1 MRGFLSRTVE
11 QARASVLALLGLG
24 LVAGAQAQAPARHA
38 EPSLIAERAAVYPGD
53 KFLGALRLKLDDTW
67 HVYWKNPGDS
77 GLPPVAK
84 WSLPEGVTVGNF
96 QWPAPEAIKIA
107 TLMNYGYEHELVL
120 PAEFFIPA
128 TAKPGDTITIA
139 GKFDWLIC
147 QEVCIPEAADLS
159 LTIPVEAAPRIDQAA
174 SDAIGA
180 SIATSPV
187 PLAGAATVERTKDG
201 FKVAALDPD
210 LAEAAKTAK
219 SIRFFP
225 NGQEIDNFADQP
237 VRRGDAGVSLTLK
250 ASEYA
255 TAGDQPLP
263 GIIVVTAG
271 DDTRRSWDVP
281 ARPGAVPPGVS
292 NTAMGAS
299 GGGTGAPLSLAQLGL
314 MFGGAF
320 LGGLLLNLMP
330 CVLPVLAI
338 KAAGLA
344 HTAHDPKES
353 RAHGIAYLGGVLTC
367 FAAIAGI
374 IIAAKLVAGVGL
386 GLGFQLQY
394 PPIVAFFALVVF
406 AIGLNL
412 LGVFEVG
419 SSVMGVGG
427 NLASQS
433 GRSGSYF
440 TGLLAAFVG
449 APCTAPFMAVALGVA
464 LTQSPP
470 VIVATFLVIG
480 LGLAAPFVV
489 LSFTPA
495 LAKIIPKPGAW
506 MVTFRQVL
514 AFPMFATMLWLL
526 WVVAGQAGSDGA
538 LIVLGGAILLGFG
551 IWLATKIGKGV
562 MGKLVAGLV
571 ILFAFIAP
579 SIATAGIKAPA
590 NGESSLAAEAGAEPW
605 SEARISELRAEGR
618 VIFVDFTARWCVT
631 CQVNKKV
638 AIESDTARKA
648 FADYNV
654 AFLVADWTNQDS
666 VIAAAL
672 AEHGR
677 AGVPLYLVYPAS
689 GGEPVVLPQVLTPG
703 MVAKAVAD
711 AAAGQRDSGS
721 L

>member
-1 MRGFLSRTVE
+1 MSPLKLVLSSCL
-11 QARASVLALLGLG
+11 AVLS
-24 LVAGAQAQAPARHA
+24 LVAAATSSDAVAQAPGMEKHSK
-38 EPSLIAERAAVYPGD
+38 PSLIAERAAVSPGD
-53 KFLGALRLKLDDTW
+53 TFLAALKLEIDDTW

-84 WSLPEGVTVGNF
+84 WALPEGVAAGNF
-96 QWPAPEAIKIA
+96 KWPAPEAIQIA
-107 TLMNYGYEHELVL
+107 TLMNYGYEHKLVL
-120 PAEFFIPA
+120 PTEITIPA
-128 TAKPGDTITIA
+128 TAKPGDTITVG

-147 QEVCIPEAADLS
+147 QDVCVPEDAELS
-159 LTIPVEAAPRIDQAA
+159 LTLPVEAARRINEEA
-174 SDAIGA
+174 STEISA
-180 SIATSPV
+180 SLETTPV
-187 PLAGAATVERTKDG
+187 PLAGSAAVERTKDG
-201 FKVAALDPD
+201 FRVAAADPD
-210 LAEAAKTAK
+210 LAAAARTAT

-225 NGQEIDNFADQP
+225 DGQEIENVAPQQ
-237 VRRGDAGVSLTLK
+237 VRRGDAGVSITLK

-255 TAGDQPLP
+255 VEGDQPLP
-263 GIIVVTAG
+263 GIIVVAG
-271 DDTRRSWDVP
+271 GDGALRSWDVP
-281 ARPGAVPPGVS
+281 AQPGAVPPGVS
-292 NTAMGAS
+292 DTAVGGGS
-299 GGGTGAPLSLAQLGL
+299 GGSGAPLTLAQIAL

-344 HTAHDPKES
+344 HTAHDPAES
-353 RAHGIAYLGGVLTC
+353 RAHGVAYLGGVLTC
-367 FAAIAGI
+367 FAAIGGI
-374 IIAAKLVAGVGL
+374 IIAFKLAGVAL

-394 PPIVAFFALVVF
+394 APIVAFFALVMF

-427 NLASQS
+427 NLATQG
-433 GRSGSYF
+433 GRSGAYF

-470 VIVATFLVIG
+470 VVFAVFLTLG
-480 LGLAAPFVV
+480 LGLAAPFVL

-495 LAKIIPKPGAW
+495 LAKVIPKPGKW
-506 MVTFRQVL
+506 MATFRQVL

-526 WVVAGQAGSDGA
+526 WVLAAQTGSDGA
-538 LIVLGGAILLGFG
+538 MVVLGGAILLGFG
-551 IWLATKIGKGV
+551 IWLATKIGNRM
-562 MGKLVAGLV
+562 MGKIVAGLV

-590 NGESSLAAEAGAEPW
+590 GGESLAAEAGAEPW
-605 SEARISELRAEGR
+605 SLERIADLRAEGR

-638 AIESDTARKA
+638 AIESQAARKA
-648 FADYNV
+648 FADYKV

-666 VIAAAL
+666 VIAKAL
-672 AEHGR
+672 ADHGR

-689 GGEPVVLPQVLTPG
+689 GGEPVVLPQILTPG
-703 MVAKAVAD
+703 LVAKAVAD
-711 AAAGQRDSGS
+711 AAAGQRDAGA